1 MKHTG
6 KWFCLILLL
15 GLLSACSEDKKKPTA
30 VEQGQAPQQSSD
42 ARFKP
47 ATISRG
53 DLIYQENCAQCHGPE
68 AQGHPDWRHAKQQ
81 GYAAAP
87 PLDGTGPVAKMK
99 KSEIVAVIKNGVKY
113 NGQPVMPGWNGR
125 VSEQDI
131 DDVITWF
138 QALWPSD
145 VYASWQRRNLP
156 GAGSRQSKNTTKKQ
170 P

>member
-1 MKHTG
+1 MKQMG
-6 KWFCLILLL
+6 KWLCLLL
-15 GLLSACSEDKKKPTA
+15 AFSLLVACSEDKKKPA
-30 VEQGQAPQQSSD
+30 KVEQAETPVTKGD
-42 ARFKP
+42 ARFDI

-53 DLIYQENCAQCHGPE
+53 ARVYQENCAQCHGPE

-87 PLDGTGPVAKMK
+87 PLDGTGPVAGMK
-99 KSEIVAVIKNGVKY
+99 KSQIVAVIKNGVKY

-125 VSEQDI
+125 VSDQDI

-156 GAGSRQSKNTTKKQ
+156 GAGGKQAKSTTKN
-170 P
+170 